1 MKWIGMAA
9 ALLGMG
15 PAAFGLGPGEAAP
28 PFEATSTGGPV
39 KLEDLR
45 GKWVVL
51 MFYPKAFTP
60 GCTKEVCSVRDAYEK
75 LAARGVAVYGV
86 SLDDL
91 ETQKKFKTAHQLPYE
106 LISDADKKIA
116 KAYGV
121 LAPMGLFAVRRTFVI
136 APDGR
141 IAHVTESVSV
151 ATHGDDVLGVI
162 ENLQMKAQEG
172 GQSSR

>member
-1 MKWIGMAA
+1 MKWFGVAA
-9 ALLGMG
+9 VVLGMG
-15 PAAFGLGPGEAAP
+15 SAAFGLGPGDAAP
-28 PFEATSTGGPV
+28 SFVASSTGGPV

-51 MFYPKAFTP
+51 MFYPKSFTP

-75 LAARGVAVYGV
+75 LAARGVVVYGV

-91 ETQKKFKTAHQLPYE
+91 ETQKKFKAAHQLPYE
-106 LISDADKKIA
+106 LISDADKTMA

-141 IAHVTESVSV
+141 IAHVAESVSV
-151 ATHGDDVLGVI
+151 ATHGDDLLGVI
-162 ENLQMKAQEG
+162 EHLKPKADG
-172 GQSSR
+172 GGPGGR

>member
-1 MKWIGMAA
+1 MKWFGVAVA
-9 ALLGMG
+9 VLGMG
-15 PAAFGLGPGEAAP
+15 SAALGLGPGDAAPAFEAA
-28 PFEATSTGGPV
+28 STGGAV
-39 KLEDLR
+39 KLEGLR

-75 LAARGVAVYGV
+75 LAARGVVVYGV

-91 ETQKKFKTAHQLPYE
+91 ETQKKFKAAHQLPYE

-116 KAYGV
+116 RAYGV

-151 ATHGDDVLGVI
+151 ATHGDDLLGVI
-162 ENLQMKAQEG
+162 ENLQTKAQG
-172 GQSSR
+172 GAESRP